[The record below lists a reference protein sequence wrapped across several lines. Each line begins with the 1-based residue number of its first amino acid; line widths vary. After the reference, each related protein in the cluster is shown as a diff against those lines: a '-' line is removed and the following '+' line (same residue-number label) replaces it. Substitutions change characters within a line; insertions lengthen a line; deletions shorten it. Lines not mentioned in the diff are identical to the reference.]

1 MGWIFGIS
9 NQMYSR
15 GANLPK
21 ENTPSLLI
29 FANHYFISVSHSEAT
44 ALTCKRLGGQ
54 RGLQSRKCGRNREGR
69 WRVTCFSRVGLSVE
83 LAVLTVGIPWAV
95 GLAWYWPQK
104 GGADGF
110 TGDPCVQPGLKLPAY
125 LFVRLYNYGDNIN
138 ISYMLI
144 IANKYIGLILG
155 PNTHLGVL
163 ACTRQGPVV

>member
-1 MGWIFGIS
+1 M
-9 NQMYSR
+9 
-15 GANLPK
+15 
-21 ENTPSLLI
+21 
-29 FANHYFISVSHSEAT
+29 
-44 ALTCKRLGGQ
+44 
-54 RGLQSRKCGRNREGR
+54 
-69 WRVTCFSRVGLSVE
+69 TCFSRVGLSVE